1 MAFFYRRG
9 IGSRGWIKRPKSRGG
24 PWRTRCFD
32 QSAMSIY
39 NQSAMSIFSQSAMSI
54 FSQWE
59 TCNVRHT
66 LTRDPE
72 IAPDTRYFCR
82 PHFFVRP
89 RHFHWV
95 AKFSSKFTLSPL
107 IVKTFWSKCSV
118 KIIFQMEMR
127 VTVRRSC
134 VVFEA
139 QNTDKEN

>member
-1 MAFFYRRG
+1 
-9 IGSRGWIKRPKSRGG
+9 
-24 PWRTRCFD
+24 
-32 QSAMSIY
+32 
-39 NQSAMSIFSQSAMSI
+39 MSIFSQSAMSN
-54 FSQWE
+54 FSQWK

-72 IAPDTRYFCR
+72 IAPDTRCFCR

-89 RHFHWV
+89 RHIHWV

-118 KIIFQMEMR
+118 KIIFQTEMR
-127 VTVRRSC
+127 VTARRSC

-139 QNTDKEN
+139 QNTDKEILKALIRSQFIVYPASKTCRKCDTSRCKLGSPG